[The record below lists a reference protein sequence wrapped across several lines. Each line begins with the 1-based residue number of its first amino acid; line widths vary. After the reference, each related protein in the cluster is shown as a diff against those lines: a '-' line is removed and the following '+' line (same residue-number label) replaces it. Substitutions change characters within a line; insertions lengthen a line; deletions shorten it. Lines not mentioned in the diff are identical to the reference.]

1 MQWRESK
8 SANNAM
14 FSNTSLMK
22 KSPIISL
29 TEILEESDL
38 SSYSEVKFVVLMN
51 KWNSQLISDYH
62 KGKDFTVVASW
73 QAVHD
78 LAVSVDATGWINILM
93 EKSFHPQRCS
103 VYNTVGKFFTGRL
116 NISDALL
123 FSKGKVENKGD
134 LFSVKTYF
142 LYKETIILNF
152 EIQLTDTV
160 YLLNVHMLLMKIALS
175 V

>member
-1 MQWRESK
+1 M
-8 SANNAM
+8 
-14 FSNTSLMK
+14 
-22 KSPIISL
+22 
-29 TEILEESDL
+29 
-38 SSYSEVKFVVLMN
+38 
-51 KWNSQLISDYH
+51 
-62 KGKDFTVVASW
+62 
-73 QAVHD
+73 
-78 LAVSVDATGWINILM
+78 
-93 EKSFHPQRCS
+93 
-103 VYNTVGKFFTGRL
+103 YNTVGKFFTGRL